1 MRILG
6 LDLGTK
12 TGWAVQDDD
21 LFLSGT
27 WQLAT
32 PAEVAAQAKAGKN
45 RCCDCR
51 FMRLQ
56 KQIALLAPL
65 DAVYFEDVEFST
77 YTYQTQLW
85 AGFRT
90 VLTLMYPAHFPKL
103 VAVPVA
109 TLKKFATGKGN
120 STKSA
125 MADGLYMCRFPS
137 PQFFEGASEA
147 QIKQGKFLVQ
157 RMTQRPLDDNEIDAI
172 HLLRYGMRQ
181 EAQ

>member
-51 FMRLQ
+51 FKRLQ
-56 KQIALLAPL
+56 DHIEKLAPIG
-65 DAVYFEDVEFST
+65 AIYFEDVEFST

-90 VLTLMYPAHFPKL
+90 VLTLLYPYFVPKL